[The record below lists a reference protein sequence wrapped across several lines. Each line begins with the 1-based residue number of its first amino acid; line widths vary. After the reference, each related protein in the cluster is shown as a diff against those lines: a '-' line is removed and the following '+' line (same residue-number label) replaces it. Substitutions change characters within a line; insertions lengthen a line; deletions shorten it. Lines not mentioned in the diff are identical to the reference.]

1 MLLCP
6 HCQGSAVRLPVLSS
20 VSQVDFFQCEACAK
34 ISERPKGGEGH
45 PIPVLVRYP
54 RLAIRP
60 VANPS

>member
-34 ISERPKGGEGH
+34 ISERPKGGLGH
-45 PIPVLVRYP
+45 PVPVAVCYP
-54 RLAIRP
+54 RLAIRTA
-60 VANPS
+60 ANP